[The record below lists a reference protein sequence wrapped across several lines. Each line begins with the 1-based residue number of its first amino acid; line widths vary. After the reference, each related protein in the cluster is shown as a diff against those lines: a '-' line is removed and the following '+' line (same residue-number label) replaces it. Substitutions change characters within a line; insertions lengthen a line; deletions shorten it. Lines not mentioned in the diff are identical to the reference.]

1 MKNICISFI
10 VLFISFTINS
20 QEKAGTNRLFEL
32 QKKKVEID
40 INKDIFTSVT
50 TNMYVSQNPQAL
62 IVGLFIPISY
72 ENKKMKINSKPV
84 AEGLEFKGEQ
94 MLNNKNILLLTGR
107 VIKKGIEFTKQK
119 YYIKQNQN
127 TCIELTTMLPVN
139 AVAKDKAM
147 LMEIV
152 HSVIEKN

>member
-20 QEKAGTNRLFEL
+20 QEKAGKNRLFEL

-40 INKDIFTSVT
+40 INKDVFTSVT

-62 IVGLFIPISY
+62 IVGLFLPISY
-72 ENKKMKINSKPV
+72 ETKKTKINNKPD
-84 AEGLEFKGEQ
+84 EGMEFKGEQ
-94 MLNNKNILLLTGR
+94 KINSKNILLLSGT
-107 VIKKGIEFTKQK
+107 VIKKGIEYSKQK
-119 YYIKQNQN
+119 YYIKQDQN

-139 AVAKDKAM
+139 ADAKDKMM
-147 LMEIV
+147 LMKIV